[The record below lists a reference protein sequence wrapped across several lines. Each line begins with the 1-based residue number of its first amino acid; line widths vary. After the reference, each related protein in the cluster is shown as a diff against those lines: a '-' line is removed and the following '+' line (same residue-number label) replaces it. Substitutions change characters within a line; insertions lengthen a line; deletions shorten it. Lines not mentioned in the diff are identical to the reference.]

1 MPPRSQIKDSASES
15 EGKPNT
21 TSRAANKARN
31 AVAAAAQLELLSKH
45 IHSNGPKDQQPIDPL
60 DFSSMHEDALRRYNK
75 KYDLQLPEVQSLND
89 NILQLELGKKSCS
102 AKKAARVQKISK
114 QDLAM
119 NVQKHFLAMNVREN
133 EILAGFLYKVK
144 NQKRDFKLTF

>member
-1 MPPRSQIKDSASES
+1 MPPRSQIRDSASES
-15 EGKPNT
+15 ESKPGT

-45 IHSNGPKDQQPIDPL
+45 IHSNGPKDKPPIDPL
-60 DFSSMHEDALRRYNK
+60 DFSTLSDDALRRYNK

-89 NILQLELGKKSCS
+89 NILQSELGRKSCS
-102 AKKAARVQKISK
+102 AKKASKVQKISK
-114 QDLAM
+114 KELAS
-119 NVQKHFLAMNVREN
+119 NVQKHFLAVNVREN

-144 NQKRDFKLTF
+144 NQGKDFKLSF